1 MIQYFDNGSTTK
13 VLTSNNYY
21 TFSGLT
27 NGVAYKFGVNIY
39 TNGSAGPVSNVTVT
53 PMVEPTI
60 RTVSKIGDILSV
72 DINFG
77 GSPTVRVMLTASAVV
92 VINGQQYIPVN
103 GGQVKITVDASSNP
117 VTFSGMS
124 SRTRFDVVV
133 SNTVGIVNGTYVR

>member
-1 MIQYFDNGSTTK
+1 
-13 VLTSNNYY
+13 
-21 TFSGLT
+21 
-27 NGVAYKFGVNIY
+27 
-39 TNGSAGPVSNVTVT
+39 
-53 PMVEPTI
+53 MVEPTI

-124 SRTRFDVVV
+124 SRSRFDVVV